1 MILTSRNKPIFQI
14 ATLISFIIIPT
25 LILLLAVAN
34 NDTRNFH
41 EKEIIT
47 TEEITTTKPTTT
59 KVTTTTASIT
69 KHHDIKHTT
78 TKEVTTKHS
87 VTTKHNSTKHD
98 TTKVSSQQSTSNNI
112 DTGNKYYSESDITL
126 ISKVLYSECRGI
138 SSKTQKACV
147 VWVIC
152 NRVDSGYGS
161 TISSVVLQKNQFA
174 YNPNSPVN
182 SDLYNLAKD
191 VLERWSREKNGETNV
206 GRVLPKNYLYFHGD
220 GRANYFKTNS
230 TQPYKVW
237 DYSLPS
243 PYNN

>member
-1 MILTSRNKPIFQI
+1 MFRT

-25 LILLLAVAN
+25 LVLLLAVTN
-34 NDTRNFH
+34 NNARNFH
-41 EKEIIT
+41 EIETIT
-47 TEEITTTKPTTT
+47 TGEITTTT
-59 KVTTTTASIT
+59 KMTTTTASTT
-69 KHHDIKHTT
+69 KHHDIKYTT
-78 TKEVTTKHS
+78 TKEVTTKY
-87 VTTKHNSTKHD
+87 NSTKHD
-98 TTKVSSQQSTSNNI
+98 TTKVSSQQSASNKNNI
-112 DTGNKYYSESDITL
+112 DADNKYYKESDITL

-152 NRVDSGYGS
+152 NRVDNGYGS

-174 YNPNSPVN
+174 YNPNSPVH

-191 VLERWSREKNGETNV
+191 VLERWNREKNGETNV